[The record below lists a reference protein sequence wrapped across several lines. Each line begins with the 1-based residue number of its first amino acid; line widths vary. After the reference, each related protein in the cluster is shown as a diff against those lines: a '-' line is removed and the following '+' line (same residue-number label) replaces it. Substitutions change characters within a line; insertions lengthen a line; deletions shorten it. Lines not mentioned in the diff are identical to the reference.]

1 MRLSLVAFLATTVL
15 TFGQAKKPGTV
26 AKEPAE
32 APGRWLFAT
41 VGVERKPDGTA
52 EHTAL
57 KGVALRLGE
66 EGRHAIA
73 YDTELARVV
82 GGWSGKFVSEMN
94 LMSRGEYPS
103 SLGATY
109 FSTDDD
115 WAGLAVGEN
124 AAVLG
129 RRTGYGPLRDQ
140 ELLRTS
146 FQPKEGPARTF
157 AARGSYRLACFQ
169 PLGDGVLTFEVPG
182 AADRVTEM
190 PRVVDSNE
198 AQVIVRG
205 IQTETATGVT
215 ILLGRAVDA
224 PRIGVRGP
232 GRRDRLGA
240 WEVFRIPAGK
250 QQVEIAYA
258 PVGAARPEG
267 WPEAGTPAAPGRRW
281 PQTIET
287 TGELSTKVGEPY
299 VVDRIKLPEANPWK
313 APLYTSAL
321 DFLPDGRAVVATF
334 HGDVFIVSGLDEALA
349 KVTWRRFA
357 AGLYHPLG
365 LKVVGGEVYVTCRD
379 GLWKLR
385 DTDGDGE
392 CDRYEVFNGDL
403 QVTKNF
409 HEYVFDLQTDA
420 AGNFYFIKAGPV
432 RKGGRGFDD
441 LCDHHGAL
449 FKVSPDGRDFSV
461 VATGFRAPNGL
472 GLSPTGQ
479 LTTGDNEGTWTP
491 VCRLNW
497 VKAGGFYGVPP
508 LAHRAIEPTDYDRPL
523 CWFPKEVDNSSG
535 GQVWVTSDKFGPWK
549 DRLLHLSYGT
559 CSLFGVLP
567 QEVSFRGQPQMQGG
581 VTRFNVTFDSGA
593 MRARFRPQDGQLYVV
608 GLRGWQTTATRNG
621 CLQRVRYTGASYRA
635 PLQLAVHP
643 GQVVLTFG
651 APVDRKTAEDPASWH
666 AELWNYVW
674 SAAYGSPDVST
685 LAPARSAEEVGK
697 DGKPEFSKNQ
707 MAERKHDPLV
717 IHSAKVSADGLTV
730 TLEAPEL
737 RPAMQMQL
745 KYDLKSA
752 DGQELRGQVV
762 NTIHA
767 LSK

>member
-1 MRLSLVAFLATTVL
+1 MRPTLVALLCSVVLA
-15 TFGQAKKPGTV
+15 FGQGKKAAV
-26 AKEPAE
+26 KEPPE
-32 APGRWLFAT
+32 APGRWIFAT

-52 EHTAL
+52 ERTAL
-57 KGVALRLGE
+57 KGLALRLGE
-66 EGRHAIA
+66 DGKHALA

-115 WAGLAVGEN
+115 LAGLAVGEN
-124 AAVLG
+124 APALG
-129 RRTGYGPLRDQ
+129 RRTGYGHL
-140 ELLRTS
+140 
-146 FQPKEGPARTF
+146 
-157 AARGSYRLACFQ
+157 GSGHYRLGRFE
-169 PLGDGVLTFEVPG
+169 PLGDGILTFVVPG
-182 AADRVTEM
+182 AADQVVES

-198 AQVIVRG
+198 AQVIVRA

-215 ILLGRAVDA
+215 VLLGRVADA
-224 PRIGVRGP
+224 GRIGVRGP
-232 GRRDRLGA
+232 GRRDRLGE
-240 WEVFRIPAGK
+240 WEVYRVPAGK
-250 QQVEIAYA
+250 QSLEVAYA

-267 WPEAGTPAAPGRRW
+267 WPEAPKREPSPARRW
-281 PQTIET
+281 PQQVET
-287 TGELSTKVGEPY
+287 VGELSTKLDEPY
-299 VVDRIKLPEANPWK
+299 VVDRIKLPEVNPWK
-313 APLYTSAL
+313 APLFTSAF

-334 HGDVFIVSGLDEALA
+334 HGDVFLVSGLDAQLG
-349 KVTWRRFA
+349 KITWRRFA

-365 LKVVGGEVYVTCRD
+365 LKVVGGEVLVTCRD

-385 DTDGDGE
+385 DVDGDGE
-392 CDRYEVFNGDL
+392 CDRYEVFNSDL
-403 QVTKNF
+403 QVTRNF
-409 HEYVFDLQTDA
+409 HEFVFDLQADA
-420 AGNFYFIKAGPV
+420 AGNLYFIKAGPV

-441 LCDHHGAL
+441 ICDHHGSL
-449 FKVSPDGRDFSV
+449 FKVSPDGRKFEV
-461 VATGFRAPNGL
+461 VATGFRAPNGI
-472 GLSPTGQ
+472 GLSPAGQ

-508 LAHRAIEPTDYDRPL
+508 LAHRATEPADYDRPL

-567 QEVSFRGQPQMQGG
+567 QEVTFRGQPQMQGG
-581 VTRFNVTFDSGA
+581 VTRFNVNFDSGA
-593 MRARFRPQDGQLYVV
+593 MRARFNPRDGQLYVV

-621 CLQRVRYTGASYRA
+621 CLQRVRYTGAAYRA
-635 PLQLAVHP
+635 PLQLAVQP
-643 GQVVLTFG
+643 GRVVLTFG
-651 APVDRKTAEDPASWH
+651 APVDRKSAADPASWN
-666 AELWNYVW
+666 AELWDYVW

-685 LAPARSAEEVGK
+685 LAPARAAAELGK
-697 DGKPEFSKNQ
+697 DGKPEFSKDQ
-707 MAERKHDPLV
+707 MAERKHDPLA
-717 IHSAKVSADGLTV
+717 IRAAHVSADGLTV
-730 TLEAPEL
+730 TLDAPDL
-737 RPAMQMQL
+737 RPAMQMVL

-767 LSK
+767 LTK